1 MVNQLNQSEYVRM
14 IMSEGRYHP
23 PSFSRPVN
31 EKMNPMGGIFVV
43 VLHGG
48 HDFFRECGG
57 VHFRSSLLA
66 TPRELAEI

>member
-14 IMSEGRYHP
+14 ITSEGRYHP

-31 EKMNPMGGIFVV
+31 EQMNPMGGIFVV

-48 HDFFRECGG
+48 HDFFRVRRG
-57 VHFRSSLLA
+57 SLSQQPFSNSQGA
-66 TPRELAEI
+66 G